1 MKKLSVVLLLLFT
14 VFLYT
19 ILLDRTPIHLNQD
32 ELGFS
37 LNAYSIAKTGF
48 DENGRFFPLYFW
60 HLGVMWAT
68 PFIVYLTALFLKFL
82 PLTEITIR
90 LPSVL
95 VALINVA
102 LIYLLAKKLFKSHWW
117 GVIAGALLALTPVH
131 FIQGRILLD
140 NFYIVPFVLGWLLF
154 LFKFLEGKQPLF
166 LLVLG
171 LILGFGFYSYHAARI
186 MMPFYLLITIF
197 ALLPEIKKRKR
208 LLLVTIIGFVI
219 PLLPL
224 IPWTQQYP
232 ETLFLDQVR
241 YTGIYDTSA
250 LSFGS
255 GIAVLLSPESLA
267 HRLNVFVSYFNP
279 VYLFLL
285 GDASLIHSTSLH
297 HPLGLA
303 HAPIR
308 AGVFLLPLAIFIPLG
323 LYKTLKERTVFNK
336 LIVFGFFT
344 APIAGA
350 LAGDHFRYSR
360 ILVILP
366 FAILLAVYGIQ
377 LLVSQKKRILR
388 IACYLLLI
396 TTVLHF
402 FYFLYDYHTDYRI
415 RSYNW
420 MKYNVPGA
428 LEEIIS
434 QDTTKPTTKIFLDN
448 RIEFI
453 DRYWRFYLIK
463 HNKEGLLAK
472 TDFFDPQT
480 VELEKLAKNSIIL
493 YNFNHVDGLKTQI
506 GPFTKV
512 TNIFEPDGVSTFY
525 LYRN

>member
-37 LNAYSIAKTGF
+37 LNAYSLSKTGF

-82 PLTEITIR
+82 PLTEIAIR

-95 VALINVA
+95 VAFINVV
-102 LIYLLAKKLFKSHWW
+102 LIYFLVKKLFRNHWW
-117 GVIAGALLALTPVH
+117 GVVAGALLALTPVH

-140 NFYIVPFVLGWLLF
+140 NLYIVPFVLGWLLF
-154 LFKFLEGKQPLF
+154 LVKFLEEKEIKFLF
-166 LLVLG
+166 LLG

-186 MMPFYLLITIF
+186 MMPFYLLTTII

-208 LLLVTIIGFVI
+208 LLLVTVIGFVI

-224 IPWTQQYP
+224 IAWTQQYP
-232 ETLFLDQVR
+232 ETLFLDQAR
-241 YTGIYDTSA
+241 YTGIYDTSTSP
-250 LSFGS
+250 LS
-255 GIAVLLSPESLA
+255 GIATILSQESLV
-267 HRLNVFVSYFNP
+267 HRLNVFISYFNP
-279 VYLFLL
+279 VFLFLL

-297 HPLGLA
+297 HPLGLSQSA
-303 HAPIR
+303 IR

-323 LYKTLKERTVFNK
+323 LYKVLKEKTALNI
-336 LIVFGFFT
+336 LIIFGFFT

-350 LAGDHFRYSR
+350 FAGDHYRFSR

-366 FAILLAVYGIQ
+366 FAIILAIYGVQFLL
-377 LLVSQKKRILR
+377 SQKKRILR
-388 IACYLLLI
+388 LTFYLLLVSI
-396 TTVLHF
+396 PLQF
-402 FYFLYDYHTDYRI
+402 SYFLYDYFTDYRI
-415 RSYNW
+415 RSYAW
-420 MKYNVPGA
+420 IKYNIPGA

-434 QDTTKPTTKIFLDN
+434 QDTAKLTTKIFLDN

-463 HNKEGLLAK
+463 YNKEELLGK

-480 VELEKLAKNSIIL
+480 VELEKLPKNSIIL